1 MCTERLGTTVWS
13 PYGEVW
19 SCDVFVSFCDFVIEC
34 YNMYDTTFK
43 EISHTT
49 VISRYGPVAI
59 MLDNV
64 FPARCARTA
73 ALLVE
78 DGLAVVRMHQHR
90 EVVHRLRQVL
100 ACVVHIWQ
108 RFGAVVRG
116 LCAIDPTRP
125 GKSRISVVY
134 VA

>member
-1 MCTERLGTTVWS
+1 
-13 PYGEVW
+13 
-19 SCDVFVSFCDFVIEC
+19 
-34 YNMYDTTFK
+34 
-43 EISHTT
+43 
-49 VISRYGPVAI
+49 

-64 FPARCARTA
+64 FPARRARAA

-78 DGLAVVRMHQHR
+78 DGLAVVRMLQHR
-90 EVVHRLRQVL
+90 EAVHRLRRVL

-116 LCAIDPTRP
+116 AVRHRP

-134 VA
+134 VGMKSLSLE